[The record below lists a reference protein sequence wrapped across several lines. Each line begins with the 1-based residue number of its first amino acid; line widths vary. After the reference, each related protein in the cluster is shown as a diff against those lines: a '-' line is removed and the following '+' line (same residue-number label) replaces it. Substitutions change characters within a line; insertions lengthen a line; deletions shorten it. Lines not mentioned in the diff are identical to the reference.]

1 MQVCILNISTHTY
14 KQGSTDICALYH
26 SIFQGQHCCLCY
38 SACNA
43 AAHQAPKKGPWKEA
57 AVVTVYVAGVIS
69 EAHLLFTVFLFPTK
83 LQSPPIKQ
91 EEAFLW
97 VRDSAAQAR
106 RTDLPAGQSSTG
118 MLQAWCTAVSSHEE
132 ESYIPNLQLQGSS
145 RYIFMQEAQII

>member
-14 KQGSTDICALYH
+14 KQGSTDICVLDH
-26 SIFQGQHCCLCY
+26 NIFQGQHCSLCY
-38 SACNA
+38 CVCNA

-57 AVVTVYVAGVIS
+57 EIVTVSAAGVIS

-97 VRDSAAQAR
+97 VRDSTVQATS
-106 RTDLPAGQSSTG
+106 TDLQLGRAPQECSRLDVQQFPPMKRKTVFKISSYKSLLG
-118 MLQAWCTAVSSHEE
+118 IYLCRK
-132 ESYIPNLQLQGSS
+132 LK
-145 RYIFMQEAQII
+145 